1 MHTPG
6 GHPVSPIAEEGRED
20 LDLDRMVG
28 DIAKMCGE
36 GGDKLVQKLATQLR
50 DLIAQW
56 DWAQARHR
64 HVAKI
69 VLFILYMFYY
79 NLLSIFSVF

>member
-1 MHTPG
+1 LYTPG
-6 GHPVSPIAEEGRED
+6 GRPVSPIAEECGEGNGGGRGTED
-20 LDLDRMVG
+20 LDRLVSDVR
-28 DIAKMCGE
+28 KLQE
-36 GGDKLVQKLATQLR
+36 QQGGDKIVQSLVTQLR

-69 VLFILYMFYY
+69 V
-79 NLLSIFSVF
+79 

>member
-1 MHTPG
+1 MA
-6 GHPVSPIAEEGRED
+6 SA
-20 LDLDRMVG
+20 
-28 DIAKMCGE
+28 
-36 GGDKLVQKLATQLR
+36 LVTQLR

-69 VLFILYMFYY
+69 VGMEL
-79 NLLSIFSVF
+79 

>member
-1 MHTPG
+1 MDRLVTEVGKLREQQG
-6 GHPVSPIAEEGRED
+6 GEKV
-20 LDLDRMVG
+20 MQN
-28 DIAKMCGE
+28 
-36 GGDKLVQKLATQLR
+36 LVKQLR

-69 VLFILYMFYY
+69 VGRKAWAGDNMNKFVI
-79 NLLSIFSVF
+79 LSILKSSRKI